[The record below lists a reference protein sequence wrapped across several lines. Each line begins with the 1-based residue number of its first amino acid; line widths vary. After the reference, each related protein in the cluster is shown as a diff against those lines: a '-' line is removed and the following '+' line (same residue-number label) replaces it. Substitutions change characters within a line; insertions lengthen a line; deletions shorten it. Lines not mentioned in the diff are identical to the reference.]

1 MDKVEIWN
9 FTQYFALIVF
19 KLKHVRYIEIARC
32 EIIIHFLCLNQQLAF
47 HQRVVCH
54 SSIYGF
60 WLPPFVYS
68 NSSNVWHY
76 SVYLNFPFNDI
87 YVIICYIE
95 YSFPFHTQTSHQII
109 MCLKYKKES
118 SVLSCAFPSMVH
130 HNRKQLLLRNTTSVM
145 FE

>member
-1 MDKVEIWN
+1 MKLLDARLSYNLYVSIN
-9 FTQYFALIVF
+9 NLLFTIVLSVILDLHILITAL
-19 KLKHVRYIEIARC
+19 
-32 EIIIHFLCLNQQLAF
+32 
-47 HQRVVCH
+47 
-54 SSIYGF
+54 
-60 WLPPFVYS
+60 VYS

-95 YSFPFHTQTSHQII
+95 YSFPWWQLYLSQGNIFHTQTSHQII

-118 SVLSCAFPSMVH
+118 SVLSCAFTSMVH
-130 HNRKQLLLRNTTSVM
+130 HNRKQLLLRNTASVM